1 MTASILYRSI
11 FHVIVLHRSVVGVN
25 HYFLFY
31 FYRNESCDLDSAI
44 CSLVFAHHLNSKGTA
59 IPMLNISTGMY
70 LVFTKSYFH
79 EIIESEL
86 TLTMLI
92 HNLQMM

>member
-59 IPMLNISTGMY
+59 IPMLNIPKGIY
-70 LVFTKSYFH
+70 LFGIKNMYFH
-79 EIIESEL
+79 EIIENEL
-86 TLTMLI
+86 TLPMLS
-92 HNLQMM
+92 LFCR